1 MNLRRALQLA
11 VLTALLPVSLAAGD
25 LWNTPVGR
33 ERIFST
39 LVETFRQNYW
49 DAYHLDWDSWA
60 DRYRDQALSA
70 ASRQQF
76 DMVLR
81 RMVREIDDDHSRWV
95 GLTPPSSP
103 LLESDPGDEPALG
116 IQQGFLPGVGL
127 VIERVFPETPA
138 YAAGL
143 RRGDVI
149 TRINGDDIRQ
159 GSRLE
164 TNTLLSN
171 AIASGAVNLGIRRKL
186 SLETVL
192 VMPQPLSLAQLRDR
206 PQAEM
211 LDDATGYLFIP
222 SFQGDDIAK
231 DVHRLIHTLQS
242 QGATSL
248 ILDLRDNLGG
258 RLGELGLVLGAFIE
272 GEWAEA
278 ISRNE
283 VVWRS
288 RYYLEAN
295 RGINVLQTP
304 SGSAFAGDILVEPA
318 FFTGPLAVIVSRQNS
333 SAGEIAAL
341 VLQERGRAT
350 IIGEATTGNVEAV
363 QGFTM
368 PDGSLVFVAV
378 ANLQGVSGLDFSAGV
393 TPDVFSSASLHD
405 LARGFDP
412 PVAEALRA
420 LKNLPFTPGKFF

>member
-1 MNLRRALQLA
+1 MKLLKLLQVLLLA
-11 VLTALLPVSLAAGD
+11 FISVSFAVSD
-25 LWNTPVGR
+25 LWDTPVGR
-33 ERIFST
+33 ERIFRT

-49 DAYHLDWDSWA
+49 DADYLDWDSWA
-60 DRYRDQALSA
+60 DSYRDQALSA

-76 DMVLR
+76 DTVLR
-81 RMVREIDDDHSRWV
+81 QMVREIDDDHSRWV
-95 GLTPPSSP
+95 GITAPSSP
-103 LLESDPGDEPALG
+103 LLEPEMVSEPALG
-116 IQQGFLPGVGL
+116 IQQGFLPGTVL

-159 GSRLE
+159 VSRVE
-164 TNTLLSN
+164 TNSVLSA
-171 AIASGAVNLGIRRKL
+171 AIASGTVNLGVRRKL
-186 SLETVL
+186 SLETFL
-192 VMPQPLSLAQLRDR
+192 VTPEPLLLAQVRDR

-211 LDDATGYLFIP
+211 LDDLTGYLFIP
-222 SFQGDDIAK
+222 TFQGDDIAR
-231 DVHRLIHTLQS
+231 DVHRLIRSLQT

-248 ILDLRDNLGG
+248 VLDLRDNLGG
-258 RLGELGLVLGAFIE
+258 RLGELGLILGAFIE

-278 ISRNE
+278 VSRNE

-304 SGSAFAGDILVEPA
+304 SGSAFAGDTLTEPA
-318 FFTGPLAVIVSRQNS
+318 FFTGPLAVIVSRHNS

-350 IIGEATTGNVEAV
+350 IVGEETTGNVEAV

-368 PDGSLVFVAV
+368 PDGSLVLVAV
-378 ANLQGVSGLDFSAGV
+378 ANLQGISWLDFSAGIV
-393 TPDVFSSASLHD
+393 PDVTASSSLHD

-420 LKNLPFTPGKFF
+420 LKALPFTPGKFF